1 MPFTYSRIF
10 DQIKIHLE
18 NFAKYYWH
26 PHLCLRGGTS
36 RTSLPKA
43 PECLDNWGVKAS
55 LFHPYHKGSA
65 GRPAYVGIE
74 TARSSSPTST
84 LASLTNTLAALVDS
98 ALAPASQTCYRWG
111 WDLYVQF
118 AQKYSISEQFPVR
131 VSNLALFIAYLVN
144 QSYKPSTISSYV
156 SAIGYVHKLKAIPDP
171 TSSFLILKLLRACH
185 KQQKNV
191 DSRMPIVKPMLERL
205 MLTMVHAGKDHYR
218 QHLFQAMFALAF
230 YAFLGIGEITIRG
243 KDGHNAHLI
252 QKNQIRM
259 QTKHFEL
266 KFISYKHSQGQPFS
280 LSVMEVQGQGP
291 CPVRAMQAYLQVRGD
306 RPGLLFQYVAGHA
319 VLRNDFNKKL
329 RQALLSCDLDPTTF
343 KSHSFRIG
351 AATTAAQLGM
361 SDSQIRTMGCWKS
374 DAFKQYIRCA
384 VLTFTL

>member
-1 MPFTYSRIF
+1 
-10 DQIKIHLE
+10 
-18 NFAKYYWH
+18 
-26 PHLCLRGGTS
+26 
-36 RTSLPKA
+36 
-43 PECLDNWGVKAS
+43 
-55 LFHPYHKGSA
+55 
-65 GRPAYVGIE
+65 
-74 TARSSSPTST
+74 
-84 LASLTNTLAALVDS
+84 VDS
-98 ALAPASQTCYRWG
+98 ALAPASQACYRRG
-111 WDLYVQF
+111 WKLYVQF

-185 KQQKNV
+185 KQQTIF

-205 MLTMVHAGKDHYR
+205 MLTLVHTGTDHYR

-230 YAFLGIGEITIRG
+230 YAFLRIGEITIIG

-252 QKNQIRM
+252 QRNQIRM

-280 LSVMEVQGQGP
+280 LSVMEAQERGP

-306 RPGLLFQYVAGHA
+306 RPGPLFQYVTGHA
-319 VLRNDFNKKL
+319 VLRNDFNKEL
-329 RQALLSCDLDPTTF
+329 RQALLFCDLDPTAF

-361 SDSQIRTMGCWKS
+361 SDRQIRTLSRWKS

-384 VLTFTL
+384 ALTSTL